1 MAQRTLDVAV
11 GRNPEMGP
19 HGRPVPSPLAPFDL
33 PEPEFDTQEM
43 LINIGPQH
51 PATHGVLR
59 LVCELDGETVLSVVP
74 DIGYLHSSFEKL
86 GEFRT
91 WNQIVT
97 LTDRMDYLAPL
108 IYNCAYVMSVEK
120 LMGIEVTERCKIVR
134 VICME
139 LDRIFGHLLWL
150 GTTAIDVGA
159 FTVFLWTFQERER
172 IYNLHE
178 ALTGARIT
186 TSATRIGG
194 MMADLPPGWIDALRH
209 FVQTLPKTLDEVET
223 LLTHNNLWIGRNR
236 DIGTISGEDALDY
249 GLTGPNL
256 RASGVSY
263 DVRRDRPY
271 YDYET
276 YDFDVVVGEHGDCY
290 DRYLVRVEEMRQS
303 LRILDQAIARLP
315 DGPINVD
322 DPRLILPGK
331 LDAMADME
339 SMIHHFKVVMQGVPA
354 PAGESWFS
362 VESSKGELG
371 MYVVSDGG
379 SKPVRWRIRGPS
391 FINLSALP
399 KMVEGHLLSDVIAIN
414 ASIDIVLGEIDR

>member
-1 MAQRTLDVAV
+1 MSTKTVEYLVTRTPELGADGRPRTLPVVQDETA
-11 GRNPEMGP
+11 PELQSE
-19 HGRPVPSPLAPFDL
+19 H
-33 PEPEFDTQEM
+33 M

-59 LVCELDGETVLSVVP
+59 LVLELDGETVIKCIP
-74 DIGYLHSSFEKL
+74 HIGYLHSSFEKL
-86 GEFRT
+86 GEYRT
-91 WNQIVT
+91 WNQVIP

-108 IYNCAYVMSVEK
+108 IYNCAYAMAVEK
-120 LMGIEVTERCKIVR
+120 MMGVTVTERCKVTR

-139 LDRIFGHLLWL
+139 LDRIFSHLLWL
-150 GTTAIDVGA
+150 GTTAIDIGA
-159 FTVFLWTFQERER
+159 FTVFLYTFQERER
-172 IYNLHE
+172 IYDLHE

-194 MMADLPPGWIDALRH
+194 MMADLPVDWIGQLRH
-209 FVQTLPKTLDEVET
+209 FVDTLPKTLDEVDR
-223 LLTHNNLWIGRNR
+223 LLMRNNLWIGRNK
-236 DIGTISGEDALDY
+236 DVGVINAADAVNY

-276 YDFDVVVGEHGDCY
+276 YDFDVVVGENGDCY
-290 DRYLVRVEEMRQS
+290 DRYLVRIEEMRQS

-315 DGPINVD
+315 DGPMNVD

-331 LDAMADME
+331 TDAMSDME
-339 SMIHHFKVVMQGVPA
+339 SMIHHFKVVMQGVNA

-379 SKPVRWRIRGPS
+379 SKPVRWRVRGPS
-391 FINLSALP
+391 FINLAALP
-399 KMVEGHLLSDVIAIN
+399 KMVEGHLLSDVIAVN
-414 ASIDIVLGEIDR
+414 ASLDIVLGEIDR